1 MSYYRMRRAFTLV
14 ELLVVIAIIGV
25 LIALL
30 LPAVQQARAAA
41 RRMET
46 MNKFKQ
52 IGLATHNFH
61 DTFGDLPPSVV
72 TSKDLKY
79 NRGSALLLILPY
91 VEQNA
96 LGRKAFD
103 TGDFYAAYAEPVP
116 LYANPTDWTNGGN
129 PTLRDTGWGATYG
142 VTGFAA
148 NHTAMG
154 HLNASEDATKDFSGI
169 TDGTSNTIF
178 YAEKFTKCQTSTL
191 YYNIWAYGDP
201 GWIDYNPVFAAYIT
215 GPESK
220 FQVNPSSGDSSA
232 TCNPKLAQAP
242 RSSGILIALGDGSTR
257 HLNATIDEDVWWALC
272 TPDQGEI
279 SSFE

>member
-1 MSYYRMRRAFTLV
+1 MSGYRMRRAFTLV

-61 DTFGDLPPSVV
+61 DTFGDLPPSIV
-72 TSKDLKY
+72 TDDDLKY

-96 LGRKAFD
+96 LGRQAFD
-103 TGDFYAAYAEPVP
+103 TGDFYAVYREGVP
-116 LYANPTDWTNGGN
+116 LYTNPTDWTNGGN
-129 PTLRDTGWGATYG
+129 TTLEDGGWGTYG

-148 NHTAMG
+148 NYAALGYM
-154 HLNASEDATKDFSGI
+154 NDNEDESKDFASV
-169 TDGTSNTIF
+169 TDGTSNTLF
-178 YAEKFTKCQTSTL
+178 YTEKFTKCETSTL
-191 YYNIWAYGDP
+191 YYNIWAYGDAS
-201 GWIDYNPVFAAYIT
+201 WYEWNPVFAAYIT
-215 GPESK
+215 GPASK
-220 FQVNPSSGDSSA
+220 FQVNPSSGDASA
-232 TCNPKLAQAP
+232 TCNPQLAQSP
-242 RSSGILIALGDGSTR
+242 RSSGILTCLGDGSTR

-272 TPDQGEI
+272 TPDQGEV

>member
-1 MSYYRMRRAFTLV
+1 MSRYPVRQAFTLV

-72 TSKDLKY
+72 TDDDLRY

-96 LGRKAFD
+96 LGRQAFD
-103 TGDFYAAYAEPVP
+103 TGDFYAVYREPVP
-116 LYANPTDWTNGGN
+116 LYNNPTDWTNGGN
-129 PTLRDTGWGATYG
+129 PTLVDGGWGTYG

-148 NHTAMG
+148 NYTAMG
-154 HLNASEDATKDFSGI
+154 YMNDNEDKSKDFASI

-178 YAEKFTKCQTSTL
+178 YAEKFTKCQTSTN
-191 YYNIWAYGDP
+191 YYNIWAYGDAS
-201 GWIDYNPVFAAYIT
+201 WYEWNPVFAAYIT
-215 GPESK
+215 GPASK
-220 FQVNPSSGDSSA
+220 FQVNPSSGNASA
-232 TCNPKLAQAP
+232 TCNPQLAQSP
-242 RSSGILIALGDGSTR
+242 RSSGILVALGDGSTR
-257 HLNATIDEDVWWALC
+257 HLNATIDEDTWWALC

>member
-1 MSYYRMRRAFTLV
+1 MSRYRMQKAFTLV

-30 LPAVQQARAAA
+30 LPAVQQARDAA

-61 DTFGDLPPSVV
+61 DVFGDLPPSVV
-72 TSKDLKY
+72 TATGEKY

-91 VEQNA
+91 VEQSA
-96 LGRKAFD
+96 LGRQAFD
-103 TGDFYAAYAEPVP
+103 SGDFYAAYREPVP
-116 LYANPTDWTNGGN
+116 LYTNPTDWTNGGN
-129 PTLRDTGWGATYG
+129 PTLTDAGWGDYG

-148 NHTAMG
+148 NYTAMG
-154 HLNASEDATKDFSGI
+154 HIDSGDDQSNDLGSI

-178 YAEKFTKCQTSTL
+178 YAEKFTKCETSTL
-191 YYNIWAYGDP
+191 YYNIWAYGDA
-201 GWIDYNPVFAAYIT
+201 GWYEWNPVFAAYIT
-215 GPESK
+215 GPASK
-220 FQVNPSSGDSSA
+220 FQVNPTSGNASA
-232 TCNPKLAQAP
+232 TCNPQLAQSP
-242 RSSGILIALGDGSTR
+242 RSSGILITLGDGSTR

-272 TPDQGEI
+272 TPDQGEV